1 MEEVE
6 SEERRPADF
15 LTPGAAGT
23 LTVGQTPEPPR
34 YPKLSLGGVQLEQSA
49 GGRDVRMHYFR
60 SCLLATKETKRPNR
74 VLIMG
79 NFGERIWTRIG
90 LKAQSVR

>member
-1 MEEVE
+1 VEEVG
-6 SEERRPADF
+6 SRKAACRF
-15 LTPGAAGT
+15 LTPGTAGT

-34 YPKLSLGGVQLEQSA
+34 YPKLSFGGVQQEQSA
-49 GGRDVRMHYFR
+49 GGRDVRMHYLR

-79 NFGERIWTRIG
+79 NFGERYEQG
-90 LKAQSVR
+90 PY